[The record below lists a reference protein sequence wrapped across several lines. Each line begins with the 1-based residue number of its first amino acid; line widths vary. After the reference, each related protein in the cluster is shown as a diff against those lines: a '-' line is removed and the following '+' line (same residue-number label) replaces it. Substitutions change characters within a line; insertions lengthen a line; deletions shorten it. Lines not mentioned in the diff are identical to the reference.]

1 MHSDRSQRDKRR
13 QRRKKSISRR
23 VRGTADKPRLSVFK
37 SNKHLSAQLI
47 DDEGRCTLA
56 CANTMMKEMQKD
68 KDLAGRSKAAA
79 RHIGSSIADQAKRKN
94 IQKVVFDRGHYK
106 YHGLLAELANAAR
119 EAGLQF

>member
-1 MHSDRSQRDKRR
+1 MNSDRFHRDKRR
-13 QRRKKSISRR
+13 QRRKKSVSRR

-47 DDEGRCTLA
+47 NDEEGCTLV
-56 CANTMMKEMQKD
+56 CANTMMKEMSKNKD
-68 KDLAGRSKAAA
+68 FSGKGKEAA
-79 RHIGSSIADQAKRKN
+79 RHIGSLIADQAKHKN
-94 IQKVVFDRGHYK
+94 IQKIVFDRGRYK